1 MNLEHRSLAAG
12 IGIVALA
19 LLACKGGK
27 TEPTATSASAT
38 TSASAAPMAPAVDA
52 AGALPGIAAKP
63 SASVASTASTA
74 PAAVDGPDLV
84 PDLANRNC
92 PKGFT
97 NNINRIR
104 DNELGA
110 THGMTCSRICTSDD
124 QCHAPHKCRAQPIG
138 STKVCD

>member
-1 MNLEHRSLAAG
+1 MNLERHSLAAG

-27 TEPTATSASAT
+27 TEATATSASAPT
-38 TSASAAPMAPAVDA
+38 NASAAPKTPAVDA
-52 AGALPGIAAKP
+52 TGALPSIAAKA

-74 PAAVDGPDLV
+74 PAAATGPDLV
-84 PDLANRNC
+84 PDLASGSC

-97 NNINRIR
+97 ESMNRIR

-110 THGMTCSRICTSDD
+110 THGMTCTRICTSND
-124 QCHAPHKCRAQPIG
+124 QCQAPNKCRAQAIG
-138 STKVCD
+138 STKVCE